1 MNQEAGKVVAVKLV
15 RKFACHFSKSQYFS
29 TCISNEKCQLSINF
43 EIDEKMTKE
52 ELQDLFGE
60 KRCKPE
66 PVEPCADSKHGCC
79 PDNFHSAK
87 GPFFEGLL

>member
-1 MNQEAGKVVAVKLV
+1 
-15 RKFACHFSKSQYFS
+15 
-29 TCISNEKCQLSINF
+29 
-43 EIDEKMTKE
+43 MTKE

-66 PVEPCADSKHGCC
+66 PVEPCEDSKHGCC

-87 GPFFEGLL
+87 GPFFEGNLSIYKPNFRPFKLSCLSKLKCII